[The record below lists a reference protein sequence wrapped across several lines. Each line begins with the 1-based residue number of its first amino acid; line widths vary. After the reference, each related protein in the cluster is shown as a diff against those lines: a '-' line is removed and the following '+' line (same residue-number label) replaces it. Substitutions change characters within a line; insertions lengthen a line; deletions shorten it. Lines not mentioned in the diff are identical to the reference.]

1 MWDRPRGQLTTDYLI
16 PIQVQFTLTHAEPIT
31 DMTNFISQQYSNG
44 VSVGSGGGGRG
55 GNDHN
60 LIILQFQFTRF
71 GCNNSIF

>member
-1 MWDRPRGQLTTDYLI
+1 MCDRQCGQLTMDYSI
-16 PIQVQFTLTHAEPIT
+16 PILVQFTLTHAEPIT

-44 VSVGSGGGGRG
+44 VGVGSGGGGRG

-60 LIILQFQFTRF
+60 LIILQFQFTRI